1 MRIHLGRG
9 KAKANEVAM
18 TQPNLPDQT
27 ANGKEPAPGRG
38 AAREISY
45 TVVTAL
51 AFRNATDE
59 LVRFA
64 YAARSLG
71 LASWGFGI
79 VFAGVAVGLRFCV
92 ASDMAAPEF
101 VACMVFASLLVLG
114 GYCLYVLE
122 SRGYVKLVSEF
133 AVKQPDA
140 GDAAA
145 GLPEATAD
153 GVAAGSAGQLTMASG
168 SHPGPARSESS

>member
-1 MRIHLGRG
+1 
-9 KAKANEVAM
+9 M
-18 TQPNLPDQT
+18 TPTNPPDQT
-27 ANGKEPAPGRG
+27 SNGKAPSPGRRE
-38 AAREISY
+38 AREVSY

-101 VACMVFASLLVLG
+101 VACMVFASLLVVG

-122 SRGYVKLVSEF
+122 SRGYVKLVSSCM
-133 AVKQPDA
+133 P
-140 GDAAA
+140 
-145 GLPEATAD
+145 
-153 GVAAGSAGQLTMASG
+153 
-168 SHPGPARSESS
+168 HCRNPG

>member
-1 MRIHLGRG
+1 
-9 KAKANEVAM
+9 M
-18 TQPNLPDQT
+18 TQPNLPDPT
-27 ANGKEPAPGRG
+27 ANGNEPAQVRG
-38 AAREISY
+38 AAREVSY

-92 ASDMAAPEF
+92 ASDMAEPEF
-101 VACMVFASLLVLG
+101 VACMGFASLLVVG

-133 AVKQPDA
+133 AVVKQPGA

-145 GLPEATAD
+145 
-153 GVAAGSAGQLTMASG
+153 VVVAGSAPALSPSAD
-168 SHPGPARSESS
+168 GPTG

>member
-1 MRIHLGRG
+1 VTPT
-9 KAKANEVAM
+9 N
-18 TQPNLPDQT
+18 PPDQT
-27 ANGKEPAPGRG
+27 SNGKAPSPGRRE
-38 AAREISY
+38 AREVSY

-101 VACMVFASLLVLG
+101 VACMVFASLLVVG

-133 AVKQPDA
+133 AVKKPDA

-145 GLPEATAD
+145 KLPRAAD
-153 GVAAGSAGQLTMASG
+153 GVGAGSAAALSPSLDGP
-168 SHPGPARSESS
+168 PG